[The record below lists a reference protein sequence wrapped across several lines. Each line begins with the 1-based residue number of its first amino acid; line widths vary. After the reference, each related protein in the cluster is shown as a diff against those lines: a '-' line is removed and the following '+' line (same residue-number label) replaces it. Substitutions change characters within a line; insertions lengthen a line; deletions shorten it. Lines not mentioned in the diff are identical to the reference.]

1 MADME
6 QYPALVDLE
15 LVVKELAKTT
25 GRPVA
30 IVYDPRGGWCLS
42 DEVRKGASKHGAECP
57 EYGVQT
63 YQDWFSRTIG
73 EAALVAFGIRFLPG
87 TLLGRLFKKPVTGQ
101 GSEARG
107 AGSTSTQQQTNN
119 DRRQQ
124 PSQPARQTPNAQQ
137 RTQANSNGAVR
148 NALPLPKASRPP
160 SGKGTASSAPQ
171 EAGYR
176 RPSQAAAQDQGRQQV
191 RDGGGRGSPATPR
204 PGGYRGPGNRG

>member
-101 GSEARG
+101 GAEAQG
-107 AGSTSTQQQTNN
+107 AGSAGPSPQTNS

-124 PSQPARQTPNAQQ
+124 SSQQQPQTTNAQQ
-137 RTQANSNGAVR
+137 RTQANSSGVAR
-148 NALPLPKASRPP
+148 NALPLPKASRAP

-171 EAGYR
+171 DPGYR
-176 RPSQAAAQDQGRQQV
+176 RPSQTARQEQGRQQV
-191 RDGGGRGSPATPR
+191 RDGAGRASPATPK